1 MLLERLQA
9 FSRLSKLYMITFI
22 RSLQIENDTLHLQ
35 TFAYRESSR
44 GTQPGQAQAGK
55 GRSTPLL
62 SYSHAGLRE
71 VIMIYFAVQHREP
84 LAADRQRGGEGKAPH
99 DTALVHQ
106 QRCQRAL
113 LLSLLLLQG
122 DVCGVERAFVTTSNA
137 FGMSDRNCSLASCHS
152 SCSYGQNIQTRCSS
166 TGYASTMMRA
176 SA

>member
-1 MLLERLQA
+1 MIHCICRRLPIESLA
-9 FSRLSKLYMITFI
+9 EA
-22 RSLQIENDTLHLQ
+22 RSQGKSCT
-35 TFAYRESSR
+35 
-44 GTQPGQAQAGK
+44 GQAQTGK
-55 GRSTPLL
+55 GRSPPLL

-71 VIMIYFAVQHREP
+71 VIMIYFAVQHRER

-152 SCSYGQNIQTRCSS
+152 SCSYGQNIQTGCSS
-166 TGYASTMMRA
+166 TGYASTMRRA